1 MADDGNMDL
10 NLNLSPPS
18 MPPLSPPH
26 LGLALGLGAAGD
38 SSNDGIL
45 IDEDMFPRR
54 LCRRGLGLGLNI
66 LPDHPQDSGGD
77 NGGGRGGG
85 GGMSV
90 EEEEEEALHGLLR
103 HPEVQS
109 YRSMGRRR
117 WRRHVRR
124 IRPTVLDASPI
135 SVRSEPMSPFIILRA
150 IDHGNSSDND
160 GEIPKGK
167 PSSPPVGEVAK
178 QADEIDNSAS
188 NFECNI
194 CLDIS
199 RDPVVTTCGHLFC
212 WPCLYQWLHVHSVS
226 KECPVCKGE
235 VTDNNITPIYGRGNC
250 EAQCGESNIGEDGD
264 KIQIPPRP
272 HAHRTESLRQRIGRP
287 ISRRFVE
294 AIRLTRRQDGQPN
307 DIRVDGDRDADANR
321 QEGSEGVEN
330 LLGAAA
336 DQILSRL
343 RLVQLQRRSSDLRRG
358 SDLQRAGAGAGTG
371 GGVGAGNVTGAGERE
386 RWQMRHLLSRRALL
400 RMREGERERERE
412 RERETFWEHMEF
424 NRLHRSERAS
434 SERLAAIR
442 ERVASMEGMIE
453 ALTGQSRNSNAHP
466 VSTSTNVPA
475 EEQAVQ
481 GATRIAVSED
491 RPSVSSTNAIIQT
504 GSTEQDSGR
513 SSSPQRRPTGASP
526 SLDVD
531 GELLHIRKRRRLN

>member
-1 MADDGNMDL
+1 MDL

-38 SSNDGIL
+38 DSNDGIL
-45 IDEDMFPRR
+45 IGEDIFRRR
-54 LCRRGLGLGLNI
+54 LCRRPSGLELNI
-66 LPDHPQDSGGD
+66 LPDHSQDSGGD
-77 NGGGRGGG
+77 NGGGRGGR
-85 GGMSV
+85 GMSA
-90 EEEEEEALHGLLR
+90 EEEEEETLRGFFR

-117 WRRHVRR
+117 WRRNVRR

-135 SVRSEPMSPFIILRA
+135 AVRTEPMSPFIILRA
-150 IDHGNSSDND
+150 VDDGNTSDNNE
-160 GEIPKGK
+160 GEILKGK
-167 PSSPPVGEVAK
+167 PTSPRAGEVAK
-178 QADEIDNSAS
+178 QGDESNSSAS

-199 RDPVVTTCGHLFC
+199 RDPVVTSCGHLFC

-235 VTDNNITPIYGRGNC
+235 VADNNITPIYGRGNC
-250 EAQCGESNIGEDGD
+250 EDQCGESNIGDDGD
-264 KIQIPPRP
+264 KIQIPTRP

-307 DIRVDGDRDADANR
+307 DIRVDGDRDADGNR
-321 QEGSEGVEN
+321 QEGSEAVEN
-330 LLGAAA
+330 LLGDAAE
-336 DQILSRL
+336 QILR
-343 RLVQLQRRSSDLRRG
+343 RLVPYPRRNPDLRRG
-358 SDLQRAGAGAGTG
+358 AESQRAGAGAGTG
-371 GGVGAGNVTGAGERE
+371 GAAGAGTGAGTAERE
-386 RWQMRHLLSRRALL
+386 RWQMRQLLSRRTLL
-400 RMREGERERERE
+400 RMREGERERDRDRDRE
-412 RERETFWEHMEF
+412 AFWEQMEF
-424 NRLHRSERAS
+424 NRIHRSERAS

-453 ALTGQSRNSNAHP
+453 ALTGQARNSNAHS
-466 VSTSTNVPA
+466 VSTITNAPA

-481 GATRIAVSED
+481 GATRIAVSEE

-513 SSSPQRRPTGASP
+513 SSSPRRRPNGASP
-526 SLDVD
+526 SFDVD
-531 GELLHIRKRRRLN
+531 GGCLHVRKRRRLN